1 MTKGNTEE
9 HGKRSSMV
17 EKLKAASHKQH
28 RGFMGDV
35 RQNTKNRR
43 NNNEKREN
51 NLSFSSSVKT
61 NGFCKAVVVENMP
74 EIQDAIY
81 SFLEQNE
88 DSKISVE
95 INHPASKILLSS
107 SEEEVELTTT
117 AKICVIW

>member
-9 HGKRSSMV
+9 HGKRSSVV
-17 EKLKAASHKQH
+17 EKLKAASHNQH
-28 RGFMGDV
+28 REFTGSMKQN
-35 RQNTKNRR
+35 RQNRR
-43 NNNEKREN
+43 GSDEKREN
-51 NLSFSSSVKT
+51 DLSFSNSVKT

-81 SFLEQNE
+81 SFLGQNE
-88 DSKISVE
+88 DSKIFVE
-95 INHPASKILLSS
+95 INHSASKILLSS